1 MTIDGL
7 NREATDLLV
16 LLVILFSSLITKSI
30 TTLEEIE
37 LFEQLRYQPR
47 ALCA

>member
-7 NREATDLLV
+7 NREATDLLI
-16 LLVILFSSLITKSI
+16 LLVILFPSLITKSI